1 MGISF
6 VNFLT
11 KNPNQNI
18 IFYGGGGNWGGGG
31 GRERGSVAMVS
42 ESFTKNPNLKKN

>member
-31 GRERGSVAMVS
+31 GGRGVVW
-42 ESFTKNPNLKKN
+42 LW